1 MKLTKLLALVM
12 SLVMMFSLA
21 ACGGAADEDTTTTTA
36 PTTTE
41 APATEAADDAN
52 APEGAPEI
60 KDATGKFTV
69 ADFSFKVNG
78 KEITNADMADA
89 SVYKI
94 TVETINSKG
103 NASED
108 TYGGYAIK
116 DVLAAAGCPD
126 ATKIVAIANDGY
138 EVEFELTE
146 ENAPYSLVAI
156 EKNKEVGEDDTVFF
170 APCLS
175 TTTGDYAKMVVEFTA
190 E

>member
-21 ACGGAADEDTTTTTA
+21 ACGGTADEDTTTTTK

-41 APATEAADDAN
+41 APKEAVSEESN

-60 KDATGKFTV
+60 KDATGKFEMPE
-69 ADFSFKVNG
+69 FSFKVNG
-78 KEITNADMADA
+78 KEITNAEMKDA

-94 TVETINSKG
+94 TVETVNSKG

-126 ATKIVAIANDGY
+126 ATKITAVANDGY

-156 EKNKEVGEDDTVFF
+156 EKNKEVGEDGTVFF
-170 APCLS
+170 APCLE
-175 TTTGDYAKMVVEFTA
+175 TTSGKYAKLVVELKA

>member
-21 ACGGAADEDTTTTTA
+21 ACGGTTEDTTTTTT

-41 APATEAADDAN
+41 APKETEADDAN
-52 APEGAPEI
+52 TPEGAPEI
-60 KDATGKFTV
+60 KDATGKFEM

-78 KEITNADMADA
+78 KEITNAELKDA
-89 SVYKI
+89 SIYKI
-94 TVETINSKG
+94 TVETTNSKG
-103 NASED
+103 NTSEA

-126 ATKIVAIANDGY
+126 ATKITAVCNDGY
-138 EVEFELTE
+138 ESEYTIDDT
-146 ENAPYSLVAI
+146 NAAYTLVAI
-156 EKNKEVGEDDTVFF
+156 EKDKELGEDGTVFF
-170 APCLS
+170 APCLETVS
-175 TTTGDYAKMVVEFTA
+175 SNYAKMVVEIKA

>member
-1 MKLTKLLALVM
+1 MYNVMVVEDQAMPRQLFEAFIAMSDKYTLVH
-12 SLVMMFSLA
+12 S
-21 ACGGAADEDTTTTTA
+21 
-36 PTTTE
+36 
-41 APATEAADDAN
+41 
-52 APEGAPEI
+52 I
-60 KDATGKFTV
+60 K
-69 ADFSFKVNG
+69 
-78 KEITNADMADA
+78 NADMADA

-116 DVLAAAGCPD
+116 DVLKVAGCPD
-126 ATKIVAIANDGY
+126 ATKITAVANDGY
-138 EVEFELTE
+138 EVEFELTD

-156 EKNKEVGEDDTVFF
+156 EKNKEVGEDGTVFF

-175 TTTGDYAKMVVEFTA
+175 KTTGDYAKLVVELKA